1 MASALRGPT
10 RLASRLGRSLRRLL
24 DRDQT
29 QGERLAAFAFYPNRP
44 IDQPAGRRLAQL
56 GDKVERLAVTIEPAC
71 ALPAGPD
78 HDVRAGFDHA
88 RHAVRLQIGTIA
100 KADLARNHRYPVERL
115 ALLLIGEFEVAKAF
129 LRKIEGAVNAPQL
142 VLPSGASSVLR
153 HRGGVNDADDPAA
166 APLGSGGSKP
176 LTHQQREPVPALTQ
190 AIQQRHA
197 GNIDK

>member
-10 RLASRLGRSLRRLL
+10 RLASRLGRTLRRLL

-29 QGERLAAFAFYPNRP
+29 QGESLAAFAFYPNRP

-88 RHAVRLQIGTIA
+88 RHAVRLHIGTIA

-115 ALLLIGEFEVAKAF
+115 ARLLIGQFEVAKAF
-129 LRKIEGAVNAPQL
+129 LRKIECAVNAPQL
-142 VLPSGASSVLR
+142 VLLSGVSSILR
-153 HRGGVNDADDPAA
+153 HRGGIDDADHPTAA
-166 APLGSGGSKP
+166 RLRRGGSKHLP
-176 LTHQQREPVPALTQ
+176 NQQCEAVPGLAAAT
-190 AIQQRHA
+190 
-197 GNIDK
+197 